1 MVDVLKGLCLFAGAA
16 VLAVLAIDIGITA
29 YHRVNGTPTAEKIL
43 TEIVKANEQT
53 INSLRTTV
61 KAQQSE
67 IKIHKQR
74 LTELETKMTELQQGE
89 NTDD

>member
-1 MVDVLKGLCLFAGAA
+1 MVQVLIGLCLFAGICF
-16 VLAVLAIDIGITA
+16 LTTLSIDIGIQA
-29 YHRVNGTPTAEKIL
+29 YHRVNGTPTAEKVL

-74 LTELETKMTELQQGE
+74 LAEYETKLTELERNGE
-89 NTDD
+89 Q